1 MKKWKLPTAS
11 IRIFIF
17 LITVVFISPANYANE
32 KKINDPLIGFNRI
45 MLDFNERIDI
55 TILKPIATLY
65 NKIIPKPLN
74 QGINNFFNNIH
85 NLPNIANDLLQLH
98 FGQAANDSWRLLIN
112 TTIGIGGLFDVA
124 ERMNLPLY
132 TNDFGLTLARWGY
145 TESTY
150 IVWPFWGPSTLRD
163 GFGGVFDYYVFS
175 VYPHIHP
182 LRARYAL
189 YGLGVVDRRAQLLEL
204 QPMLEEA
211 TFDKYIF
218 MRHIY
223 MQGRASQIED
233 NLHLGYD
240 ARSAISVEPYAI
252 EAEISNQNSSNAD

>member
-1 MKKWKLPTAS
+1 ML
-11 IRIFIF
+11 F
-17 LITVVFISPANYANE
+17 LTSFNPLSYATENTV
-32 KKINDPLIGFNRI
+32 KDPLIGFNRI

-98 FGQAANDSWRLLIN
+98 IAQAANDSWRLLIN
-112 TTIGIGGLFDVA
+112 TTIGVGGLFDIA
-124 ERMNLPLY
+124 ERINLPLY

-145 TESTY
+145 QDSSY
-150 IVWPFWGPSTLRD
+150 IVWPFWGPSTIRD
-163 GFGGVFDYYVFS
+163 GIGGTVDYFAFS
-175 VYPHIHP
+175 IYPRVNP
-182 LRARYAL
+182 DRARYEL
-189 YGLGVVDRRAQLLEL
+189 YALGVVDRRAQLLQL

-211 TFDKYIF
+211 ILDKYSF
-218 MRHIY
+218 MRHVY
-223 MQGRASQIED
+223 MQGRASQIEN

-240 ARSAISVEPYAI
+240 GRSTIPAEPY
-252 EAEISNQNSSNAD
+252 ELSAEIGEEATQN